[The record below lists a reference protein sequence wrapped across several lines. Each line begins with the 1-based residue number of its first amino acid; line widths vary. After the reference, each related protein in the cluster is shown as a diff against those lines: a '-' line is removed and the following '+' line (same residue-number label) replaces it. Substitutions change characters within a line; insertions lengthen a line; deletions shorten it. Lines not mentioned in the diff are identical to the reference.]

1 MTAETTSAPA
11 ADQPATDQAASVAQ
25 RAAWV
30 QVARAILNLH
40 EVITRS

>member
-1 MTAETTSAPA
+1 LPVPTDVSDLA
-11 ADQPATDQAASVAQ
+11 AYI
-25 RAAWV
+25 